1 MSRFE
6 EHNEL
11 MQRLAAQAEKP
22 VSSKEDLT
30 PKCLSMI
37 LSALTDIGAS
47 LAVIADE
54 LQKKPRTTRTTKRS
68 PKK

>member
-6 EHNEL
+6 QHNEV
-11 MQRLAAQAEKP
+11 MQRLAAQVEKP
-22 VSSKEDLT
+22 VSSKEDLI

-37 LSALTDIGAS
+37 VSVLADIGAS

-54 LQKKPRTTRTTKRS
+54 MQKKPRATRTTKRS